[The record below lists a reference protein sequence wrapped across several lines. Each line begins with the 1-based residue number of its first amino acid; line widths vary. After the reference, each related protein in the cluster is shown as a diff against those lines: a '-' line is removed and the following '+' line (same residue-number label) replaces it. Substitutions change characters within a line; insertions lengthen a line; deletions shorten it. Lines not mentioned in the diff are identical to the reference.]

1 MLKEAI
7 EALYP
12 PRPTASR
19 RRIRRAGS
27 SSASCNGSFHEK
39 SLQFGGRTNDTAS
52 CSSSSYNT
60 IISPRKKRMGG
71 KSSRF
76 SELLL
81 DHGEKDLHQDWAV
94 CASSS
99 TTLGGGAYKTNNNN
113 GYKSGISPSCQMK
126 QIEGR
131 LRICS
136 QSIVFEPSQTSRGI
150 IRAPFRYISYLGGG
164 MLDIASSSSSSQQ
177 QGSTKEVIIRCDRH
191 VVMKMNNVIGPFHYQ
206 QTPVEFR
213 FQFLHSSPSAMI
225 SLAQQLFDVEASNKR
240 LSSVTFAP
248 SVAFD
253 MSAPPIIPLPS
264 SSSNNGNSNETRAA
278 IIEQLIGPIQFDTT
292 NFLHAQ
298 ENPLTPNLQCSI
310 KTPLLEQNGCAILT
324 EYGLYFQPLIISGSA
339 SSGARSGTTYWPWD
353 DMRAIARRYDLLED
367 KGLEIYLS
375 KQHSI
380 LLTFESPMVRE
391 RIIHILSQQIS
402 TKKAV
407 PLPCFTDRSF
417 VESALELWQA
427 GELDNFE
434 YLLCLNS
441 AAGRSFHDLSRYPVF
456 PWVISRY
463 GESNHDN
470 DDDDEQPRLD
480 LEDATIFRDLTKPI
494 GALNEERFEE
504 FRKRYE
510 SMVEQ
515 QQNNQLPQQ
524 NNNQD
529 APFMYGTHYSAPGYV
544 LFYLLRVMPEH
555 MLCLQA
561 GKFDVADRLF
571 HSIDATYKSAL
582 INNADV
588 KELIPE
594 FYDPDCFDFLIN
606 SMGLQLGNTQ
616 TGERV
621 NDVILPA
628 WAKSAK
634 HFLRQNRAA
643 LESDHCTEHLPQW
656 IDLIFGITSRGR
668 GAKEARNLFHPMSYV
683 GPLDLEAMRSPED
696 RARVELQSSEF
707 GITPD
712 QLFCRKHPGRKEN
725 LPVDSL
731 MTRDHLR
738 DSYGLDNR
746 GFSASSLLDQSMLQ
760 NDNHYLVAE
769 NPFD

>member
-1 MLKEAI
+1 
-7 EALYP
+7 
-12 PRPTASR
+12 
-19 RRIRRAGS
+19 
-27 SSASCNGSFHEK
+27 
-39 SLQFGGRTNDTAS
+39 
-52 CSSSSYNT
+52 
-60 IISPRKKRMGG
+60 
-71 KSSRF
+71 
-76 SELLL
+76 
-81 DHGEKDLHQDWAV
+81 
-94 CASSS
+94 
-99 TTLGGGAYKTNNNN
+99 
-113 GYKSGISPSCQMK
+113 
-126 QIEGR
+126 
-131 LRICS
+131 
-136 QSIVFEPSQTSRGI
+136 
-150 IRAPFRYISYLGGG
+150 
-164 MLDIASSSSSSQQ
+164 
-177 QGSTKEVIIRCDRH
+177 
-191 VVMKMNNVIGPFHYQ
+191 
-206 QTPVEFR
+206 
-213 FQFLHSSPSAMI
+213 
-225 SLAQQLFDVEASNKR
+225 
-240 LSSVTFAP
+240 
-248 SVAFD
+248 
-253 MSAPPIIPLPS
+253 
-264 SSSNNGNSNETRAA
+264 
-278 IIEQLIGPIQFDTT
+278 
-292 NFLHAQ
+292 
-298 ENPLTPNLQCSI
+298 
-310 KTPLLEQNGCAILT
+310 
-324 EYGLYFQPLIISGSA
+324 
-339 SSGARSGTTYWPWD
+339 
-353 DMRAIARRYDLLED
+353 
-367 KGLEIYLS
+367 
-375 KQHSI
+375 
-380 LLTFESPMVRE
+380 
-391 RIIHILSQQIS
+391 
-402 TKKAV
+402 
-407 PLPCFTDRSF
+407 
-417 VESALELWQA
+417 
-427 GELDNFE
+427 
-434 YLLCLNS
+434 
-441 AAGRSFHDLSRYPVF
+441 
-456 PWVISRY
+456 
-463 GESNHDN
+463 
-470 DDDDEQPRLD
+470 
-480 LEDATIFRDLTKPI
+480 
-494 GALNEERFEE
+494 
-504 FRKRYE
+504 
-510 SMVEQ
+510 MVEQ

-643 LESDHCTEHLPQW
+643 LESDYCTEHLPQW

-738 DSYGLDNR
+738 DSYGMDDR